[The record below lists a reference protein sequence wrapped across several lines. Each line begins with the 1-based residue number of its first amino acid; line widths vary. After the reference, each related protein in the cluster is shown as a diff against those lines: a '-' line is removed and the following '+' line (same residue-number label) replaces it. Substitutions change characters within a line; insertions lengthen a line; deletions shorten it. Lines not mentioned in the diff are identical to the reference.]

1 MTEEEKKEY
10 EEFLQ
15 WKAEKAKKEA
25 EQTKQDN
32 EESAKKD
39 SQGNGIIFII
49 VGILFVLIILII
61 AAKGCNNKK
70 EDMLAEVA
78 IEEDSLATE
87 SIGEPASGVPI
98 AANNGKEWTFTTEI
112 DEMTDTKN
120 IWASIVSDNSVN
132 LSSPYGLS
140 NCRVTVRYMKKWG
153 GFDVLVQLTSGQIHG
168 SEYHNENYVMVRFD
182 DEKPIKYW
190 YNEAAD
196 ASSDC
201 VFIRN
206 KSDFI
211 ARCKK
216 AKSIKVEVPIF
227 QGGRPVFTFEVT
239 SPLEW
244 KE

>member
-1 MTEEEKKEY
+1 M
-10 EEFLQ
+10 Q

-25 EQTKQDN
+25 EQTKQEKEQEN
-32 EESAKKD
+32 KESVKKD
-39 SQGNGIIFII
+39 SQGNGVVFIFAGI
-49 VGILFVLIILII
+49 VLGIILLFF
-61 AAKGCNNKK
+61 AAKGCNSKK
-70 EDMLAEVA
+70 EDMIAEVA
-78 IEEDSLATE
+78 VAEDSIAIDDLA
-87 SIGEPASGVPI
+87 EPASGVTA

-132 LSSPYGLS
+132 LGSPYGLS
-140 NCRVTVRYMKKWG
+140 HCRLTVRYMKKWG
-153 GFDVLVQLTSGQIHG
+153 GYDVLVQLTSGQIHG

-216 AKSIKVEVPIF
+216 AKCIKVEVPIF
-227 QGGRPVFTFEVT
+227 QGGRPVFTFELT
-239 SPLEW
+239 APLEW